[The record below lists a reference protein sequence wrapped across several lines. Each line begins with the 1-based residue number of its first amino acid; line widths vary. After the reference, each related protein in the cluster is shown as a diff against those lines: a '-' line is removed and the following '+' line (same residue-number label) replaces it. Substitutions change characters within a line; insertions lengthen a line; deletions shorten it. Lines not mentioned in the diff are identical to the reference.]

1 MGEGESG
8 TKSVRAW
15 GGEAKPDSK
24 RNMSVEMQFG
34 ARSDVGCVRG
44 NNEDSFR
51 VAPEM
56 NLFVLSDGMGGLA
69 SGEIASRLSVDTVV
83 KHCGGALANPSLPL
97 LGKRIDG
104 ISETSNRLA
113 SAIRLAN
120 QAVRDAAKEKGAE
133 GRMGATLAAARLEG
147 ERLSIAHVGDSRI
160 YRLRNGGFERL
171 TRDHSFVAEQMLH
184 GRMTAEEASSSA
196 LQSVLIR
203 AIGIEP
209 EVDVD
214 ANDELLMEG
223 DTVLLCSDGLTRELS
238 DEQIAGVLGE
248 NADAQKAADALVEL
262 AKQAGGGD
270 NITVI
275 VVRCSPKPV
284 GAFARIFKWFK
295 DSV

>member
-1 MGEGESG
+1 V
-8 TKSVRAW
+8 SVSA
-15 GGEAKPDSK
+15 EI
-24 RNMSVEMQFG
+24 QFG
-34 ARSDVGCVRG
+34 ARSDAGCVRE

-51 VAPEM
+51 LVPEM

-69 SGEIASRLSVDTVV
+69 SGEIASRLSVECVV
-83 KHCGGALANPSLPL
+83 RHCAEALANPPLPL
-97 LGKRIDG
+97 VGERISG

-120 QAVRDAAKEKGAE
+120 QAVYVAAKEKGTE
-133 GRMGATLAAARLEG
+133 GRMGATLVAARVEG

-160 YRLRNGGFERL
+160 YRLRNGGFEQL

-209 EVDVD
+209 EVNVD

-238 DEQIAGVLGE
+238 DGQITGVLRE
-248 NADAQKAADALVEL
+248 NEDAQEAADALVDL
-262 AKQAGGGD
+262 AKRAGGGD

-275 VVRCSPKPV
+275 VVRCSSKPV
-284 GAFARIFKWFK
+284 GAFARIGKWFR
-295 DSV
+295 DSG

>member
-1 MGEGESG
+1 
-8 TKSVRAW
+8 
-15 GGEAKPDSK
+15 
-24 RNMSVEMQFG
+24 MQFG
-34 ARSDVGCVRG
+34 ARSDVGCVRE

-69 SGEIASRLSVDTVV
+69 SGEVASRLSVDCVV
-83 KHCGGALANPSLPL
+83 RHCGDARANPSQPL
-97 LGKRIDG
+97 VGRRIDG

-133 GRMGATLAAARLEG
+133 GRMGATLVAVRVEG

-160 YRLRNGGFERL
+160 YRLRNGGFEQL

-238 DEQIAGVLGE
+238 DEQIAGVLRE
-248 NADAQKAADALVEL
+248 SEDAQEAADALVEL

-275 VVRCSPKPV
+275 VVRRSPKPV
-284 GAFARIFKWFK
+284 GAFARISKWFK